1 MCLYNSYDPRI
12 KKNALSYSFDLIL
25 LTMSTINPWI
35 NFNGNAEEA
44 FTFYKSVFGREFSKL
59 VRFKD
64 IASTEFQVSKKEEN
78 KIMYIAL
85 PIGKNT
91 MLIANDVPEV
101 LGKVNEN
108 ENRSKILVS
117 TDSKEEAD
125 RLFHDLSNGGEV
137 EGPMG
142 MGPWGS
148 YAGMFRDKYGIE
160 WIIEYSPS
168 S

>member
-1 MCLYNSYDPRI
+1 
-12 KKNALSYSFDLIL
+12 
-25 LTMSTINPWI
+25 MSTLYPWI

-44 FTFYKSVFGREFSKL
+44 FTFYKSVFGGEFAKV

-64 IASTEFQVSKKEEN
+64 IASEEFPVPEKEEN

-85 PIGKNT
+85 PIGSNT

-101 LGKVNEN
+101 LGKVNER
-108 ENRSKILVS
+108 ENRSKILVT

-125 RLFHDLSNGGEV
+125 KFFSGLSAGGEV

-142 MGPWGS
+142 DSSWGS

-160 WIIEYSPS
+160 WIIEFSTTK
-168 S
+168 

>member
-1 MCLYNSYDPRI
+1 M
-12 KKNALSYSFDLIL
+12 
-25 LTMSTINPWI
+25 TTINPWI

-44 FTFYKSVFGREFSKL
+44 FTFYKSVFGGEFAKI

-64 IASTEFQVSKKEEN
+64 LASAEFPVSEKEEN

-85 PIGKNT
+85 PIGNGSI
-91 MLIANDVPEV
+91 LIGNDVPEV

-108 ENRSKILVS
+108 ENRSKISINVE
-117 TDSKEEAD
+117 SKEEAE
-125 RLFHDLSNGGEV
+125 RLFKGLSAGGTV

-142 MGPWGS
+142 DGPWGS

-160 WIIEYSPS
+160 WIVEFSATK
-168 S
+168 